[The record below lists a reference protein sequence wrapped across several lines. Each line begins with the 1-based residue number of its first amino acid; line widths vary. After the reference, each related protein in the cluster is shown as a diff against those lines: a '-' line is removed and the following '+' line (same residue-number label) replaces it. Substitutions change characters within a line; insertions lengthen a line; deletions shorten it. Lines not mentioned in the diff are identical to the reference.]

1 MTARPMWVW
10 NSAASQWELT
20 GLVAKGD
27 TGDAGPQGIQGVQ
40 GPQGAQGQAGN
51 DGAPGAQGLQG
62 PKGDKGDTGNPG
74 AQGIQGPKGDAG
86 VQGPAGADSTVP
98 GPAGAKGDKGDPGA
112 DGASTWGDITGTLAA
127 QVDLQTAL
135 DAALPKTGGTL
146 VGALTITD
154 GANQQLS
161 FNPLGGDGTRGV
173 LTLRNPYPDGNGVS
187 ANFYS
192 HGGASQFQLDGS
204 GNMVF
209 RAYGSGG
216 GNLFFDSW
224 RSSGGAIYFR
234 NNSGTPLTIYPEGT
248 ALFAGT
254 VAVGAPTAAGHAATK
269 SYVDG
274 AIPTW
279 TSLADKPAVIAAG
292 ADVAAARAA
301 IGITVSATAPESPP
315 VGHLWIDIS

>member
-10 NSAASQWELT
+10 NNAASQWELT

-27 TGDAGPQGIQGVQ
+27 TGDAGPQGIQGPVGLP
-40 GPQGAQGQAGN
+40 GPQGQAGN
-51 DGAPGAQGLQG
+51 DGAPGAQG
-62 PKGDKGDTGNPG
+62 PKGDKGDAGNPG
-74 AQGIQGPKGDAG
+74 PQGIQGPKGDTGA
-86 VQGPAGADSTVP
+86 QGPAGADSTVP
-98 GPAGAKGDKGDPGA
+98 GPTGAKGDKGDA
-112 DGASTWGDITGTLAA
+112 GASAWGDITGTLAA

-173 LTLRNPYPDGNGVS
+173 LTLRNPYPDGNGVG

-234 NNSGTPLTIYPEGT
+234 NNSGTPLTIYPDGT

-274 AIPTW
+274 AVPTW
-279 TSLADKPAVIAAG
+279 ASLAEKPAVVAAG
-292 ADVAAARAA
+292 ADVATARAA
-301 IGITVSATAPESPP
+301 IGITVSATAPASPA